1 MNFSQTLNGFIARL
15 DCTAS
20 ELCTAAGLSPATISR
35 YRAGERVPDVQS
47 ATFSALC
54 DAIANLSQQRAAER
68 RSRHNRCG
76 RRSYP
81 ARRSLPPAPSQLGEH
96 LDTLIRVLQLPVAR
110 ICQATNYDA
119 STLSRFRSGAR
130 QPADPAQFAASVAR
144 FAVGQARD
152 AASRGVLATL
162 LGCSV
167 QSLEDNAAACALLQG
182 WLLGADQG
190 QQASVCA
197 FLEKLDGF
205 DLNEYIRAIHFDE
218 IKVPTIPFQL
228 PTARTYTG
236 LSEMMTS
243 ELDFLKATVLSK
255 SQAPVIMYSDMP
267 MEEMAKDPEFPK
279 KWMYGMALMLKKGL
293 QLYQIH
299 NLDRSFDDMMLGL
312 ESWIPMYMTGQIAPY
327 YLKGVQNN
335 VFSHLLKVSG
345 AAALAG
351 EAIVGQHSA
360 GRYTLTKQ
368 RDDIAYYTRR
378 AEALLAQAQPLMEIY
393 RAERAA
399 ALQAF
404 LLADAQT
411 PGPWAHICASLPLY
425 TFEPDVLQAFLA
437 KRALAPEAAA
447 QILDHAA
454 AQRVLIER
462 QLAHGAVTDTVPLLS
477 PEEFVKAP
485 MLLAL
490 SGLFYETDIPY
501 TYEEYQMHLAQTE
514 RFAAAHPGYTLR
526 QSSRLPFR
534 NLQIL
539 LRPGQWAMVS
549 KHKSP
554 AIHFVIRHP
563 KLRAAMEQF
572 APPIYEDDSE

>member
-1 MNFSQTLNGFIARL
+1 
-15 DCTAS
+15 
-20 ELCTAAGLSPATISR
+20 
-35 YRAGERVPDVQS
+35 
-47 ATFSALC
+47 
-54 DAIANLSQQRAAER
+54 
-68 RSRHNRCG
+68 
-76 RRSYP
+76 
-81 ARRSLPPAPSQLGEH
+81 
-96 LDTLIRVLQLPVAR
+96 
-110 ICQATNYDA
+110 
-119 STLSRFRSGAR
+119 
-130 QPADPAQFAASVAR
+130 
-144 FAVGQARD
+144 
-152 AASRGVLATL
+152 
-162 LGCSV
+162 
-167 QSLEDNAAACALLQG
+167 
-182 WLLGADQG
+182 
-190 QQASVCA
+190 
-197 FLEKLDGF
+197 
-205 DLNEYIRAIHFDE
+205 
-218 IKVPTIPFQL
+218 
-228 PTARTYTG
+228 
-236 LSEMMTS
+236 
-243 ELDFLKATVLSK
+243 
-255 SQAPVIMYSDMP
+255 
-267 MEEMAKDPEFPK
+267 
-279 KWMYGMALMLKKGL
+279 
-293 QLYQIH
+293 
-299 NLDRSFDDMMLGL
+299 
-312 ESWIPMYMTGQIAPY
+312 MYMTGQIAPY

-477 PEEFVKAP
+477 PEEFAKAP

>member
-1 MNFSQTLNGFIARL
+1 M
-15 DCTAS
+15 
-20 ELCTAAGLSPATISR
+20 
-35 YRAGERVPDVQS
+35 
-47 ATFSALC
+47 
-54 DAIANLSQQRAAER
+54 
-68 RSRHNRCG
+68 
-76 RRSYP
+76 
-81 ARRSLPPAPSQLGEH
+81 
-96 LDTLIRVLQLPVAR
+96 
-110 ICQATNYDA
+110 
-119 STLSRFRSGAR
+119 
-130 QPADPAQFAASVAR
+130 
-144 FAVGQARD
+144 
-152 AASRGVLATL
+152 
-162 LGCSV
+162 
-167 QSLEDNAAACALLQG
+167 
-182 WLLGADQG
+182 
-190 QQASVCA
+190 
-197 FLEKLDGF
+197 
-205 DLNEYIRAIHFDE
+205 
-218 IKVPTIPFQL
+218 PTIPFQL

-351 EAIVGQHSA
+351 EAIAGQHSA

-477 PEEFVKAP
+477 PEEFAKAP

-534 NLQIL
+534 NLQIV

>member
-1 MNFSQTLNGFIARL
+1 MNFSQTLNDFTARL
-15 DCTAS
+15 GCTAS
-20 ELCTAAGLSPATISR
+20 ELCAAAGLSPATISR

-47 ATFSALC
+47 AAFSALC
-54 DAIANLSQQRAAER
+54 DAIAKLSQQQKAQETLTAQQVRAAFLSCPELAAA
-68 RSRHNRCG
+68 G
-76 RRSYP
+76 
-81 ARRSLPPAPSQLGEH
+81 APQLGEH

-110 ICQATNYDA
+110 VCQATNYDA

-218 IKVPTIPFQL
+218 MKVPTLPFQL

-236 LSEMMTS
+236 LSEMMIS

-279 KWMYGMALMLKKGL
+279 KWMFGMALMLKKGL

-299 NLDRSFDDMMLGL
+299 NLDRSFTDMMLGL

-351 EAIVGQHSA
+351 EAIAGQHSA

-368 RDDIAYYTRR
+368 RDEVAYYTRR

-411 PGPWAHICASLPLY
+411 PGPWAHICASLPLS
-425 TFEPDVLQAFLA
+425 TFAPDALQAFLA
-437 KRALAPEAAA
+437 RRNLPPDAAA

-454 AQRVLIER
+454 AQRALLER
-462 QLAHGAVTDTVPLLS
+462 QLASGAVTDTVPLLS
-477 PEEFVKAP
+477 PEEFAKAP
-485 MLLAL
+485 MLLSL
-490 SGLFYETDIPY
+490 SGLFYEADIPY
-501 TYEEYQMHLAQTE
+501 TYEEYQAHLAQTV

-526 QSSRLPFR
+526 QSNRLPFR

-549 KHKSP
+549 KNKSP

-563 KLRAAMEQF
+563 KLRAALEQF
-572 APPIYEDDSE
+572 VPPIYEDDPA

>member
-54 DAIANLSQQRAAER
+54 DAIAKLSQQRAAEEALTAQQVR
-68 RSRHNRCG
+68 AAFLSCPEITAAG
-76 RRSYP
+76 
-81 ARRSLPPAPSQLGEH
+81 PSQLGEH

-119 STLSRFRSGAR
+119 STLSRFRSGVR

-351 EAIVGQHSA
+351 EAIAGQHSA

-477 PEEFVKAP
+477 PEEFAKAP

-501 TYEEYQMHLAQTE
+501 TYDCFLL
-514 RFAAAHPGYTLR
+514 GTL
-526 QSSRLPFR
+526 
-534 NLQIL
+534 
-539 LRPGQWAMVS
+539 
-549 KHKSP
+549 
-554 AIHFVIRHP
+554 
-563 KLRAAMEQF
+563 
-572 APPIYEDDSE
+572 

>member
-54 DAIANLSQQRAAER
+54 DAIANLSQQRAAEEALTAQQVR
-68 RSRHNRCG
+68 AAFLSCPEITAAG
-76 RRSYP
+76 P
-81 ARRSLPPAPSQLGEH
+81 FQLGEH

-130 QPADPAQFAASVAR
+130 QPADPAQFAAGVAR

-335 VFSHLLKVSG
+335 AFSHLLKVSG

-351 EAIVGQHSA
+351 EAIAGQHSA

-477 PEEFVKAP
+477 PEEFAKAP

-539 LRPGQWAMVS
+539 LRPGQS
-549 KHKSP
+549 FCNP
-554 AIHFVIRHP
+554 APEASRSHGAI
-563 KLRAAMEQF
+563 RAA
-572 APPIYEDDSE
+572 DL

>member
-54 DAIANLSQQRAAER
+54 DAIANLSQQRAAEEALTAQQVR
-68 RSRHNRCG
+68 AAFLSCPEITAAG
-76 RRSYP
+76 P
-81 ARRSLPPAPSQLGEH
+81 FQLGEH

-279 KWMYGMALMLKKGL
+279 KWMYGMASDAKKRL
-293 QLYQIH
+293 
-299 NLDRSFDDMMLGL
+299 
-312 ESWIPMYMTGQIAPY
+312 
-327 YLKGVQNN
+327 
-335 VFSHLLKVSG
+335 
-345 AAALAG
+345 AALPDP
-351 EAIVGQHSA
+351 QS
-360 GRYTLTKQ
+360 
-368 RDDIAYYTRR
+368 
-378 AEALLAQAQPLMEIY
+378 
-393 RAERAA
+393 
-399 ALQAF
+399 
-404 LLADAQT
+404 
-411 PGPWAHICASLPLY
+411 GP
-425 TFEPDVLQAFLA
+425 
-437 KRALAPEAAA
+437 
-447 QILDHAA
+447 
-454 AQRVLIER
+454 
-462 QLAHGAVTDTVPLLS
+462 QL
-477 PEEFVKAP
+477 
-485 MLLAL
+485 
-490 SGLFYETDIPY
+490 
-501 TYEEYQMHLAQTE
+501 
-514 RFAAAHPGYTLR
+514 
-526 QSSRLPFR
+526 
-534 NLQIL
+534 
-539 LRPGQWAMVS
+539 
-549 KHKSP
+549 
-554 AIHFVIRHP
+554 
-563 KLRAAMEQF
+563 
-572 APPIYEDDSE
+572 

>member
-20 ELCTAAGLSPATISR
+20 ELCTVAGLSPATISR

-54 DAIANLSQQRAAER
+54 DAIANLSQQRAAEEALTAQQVR
-68 RSRHNRCG
+68 AAFLSCPEITAAG
-76 RRSYP
+76 
-81 ARRSLPPAPSQLGEH
+81 PSQLGEH

-130 QPADPAQFAASVAR
+130 QPADPAQFAAGVAR

-351 EAIVGQHSA
+351 EAIAGQHSA

-454 AQRVLIER
+454 AQRVRIER

-534 NLQIL
+534 NLQIV

>member
-1 MNFSQTLNGFIARL
+1 MNFSQTLNDFITRL
-15 DCTAS
+15 GCTAS
-20 ELCTAAGLSPATISR
+20 ELCAAAGLSPATISR

-47 ATFSALC
+47 AAFSALC
-54 DAIANLSQQRAAER
+54 EAIAKLSQQQKAQETLTAQQVRAAFLSCPELAAA
-68 RSRHNRCG
+68 G
-76 RRSYP
+76 
-81 ARRSLPPAPSQLGEH
+81 APQLGEH
-96 LDTLIRVLQLPVAR
+96 LDTVIRVLQLPVAR
-110 ICQATNYDA
+110 VCQATNYDA

-144 FAVGQARD
+144 FAVGQAGN

-162 LGCSV
+162 LGCPA
-167 QSLEDNAAACALLQG
+167 QALEDDEAACALLQS

-218 IKVPTIPFQL
+218 MKVPTVPFQL

-236 LSEMMTS
+236 LSEMMIS

-279 KWMYGMALMLKKGL
+279 KWMLGMALMLKKGL

-299 NLDRSFDDMMLGL
+299 NLDRSFTDMMLGL

-351 EAIVGQHSA
+351 EAIAGQHSA

-368 RDDIAYYTRR
+368 RDEVAYYTRR

-393 RAERAA
+393 RADRAA

-411 PGPWAHICASLPLY
+411 PGPWTHIRTSLPLS
-425 TFEPDVLQAFLA
+425 TFAPDALQAFLV
-437 KRALAPEAAA
+437 RRNLPPDAAA

-454 AQRVLIER
+454 AQRALLER
-462 QLAHGAVTDTVPLLS
+462 QLANGAVTDTVPLLS
-477 PEEFVKAP
+477 PEEFAKAP
-485 MLLAL
+485 MLLSL
-490 SGLFYETDIPY
+490 SGLFYEADISY
-501 TYEEYQMHLAQTE
+501 TYEEYQAHLAQTV

-526 QSSRLPFR
+526 QSKRLPFR

-549 KHKSP
+549 KNKSP

-563 KLRAAMEQF
+563 KLRAALEQF
-572 APPIYEDDSE
+572 VPPIYEDDPE

>member
-54 DAIANLSQQRAAER
+54 DAIAKLSQQRAAEEALTAQQVR
-68 RSRHNRCG
+68 AAFLSCPEITAAG
-76 RRSYP
+76 
-81 ARRSLPPAPSQLGEH
+81 PSQLGEH

-130 QPADPAQFAASVAR
+130 QPADPAQFAAGVAR

-299 NLDRSFDDMMLGL
+299 NLDRSFEDMMLGL

-351 EAIVGQHSA
+351 EAIAGQHSA

-447 QILDHAA
+447 QILDHAV

-477 PEEFVKAP
+477 PEEFAKAP

-514 RFAAAHPGYTLR
+514 RYAAAHPGYTLR

>member
-54 DAIANLSQQRAAER
+54 DAIAKTLAAAGSR
-68 RSRHNRCG
+68 RGTHG
-76 RRSYP
+76 TTG
-81 ARRSLPPAPSQLGEH
+81 AGGVLILPDITAAGPSHLGEH

-130 QPADPAQFAASVAR
+130 QPADPAQFAAGVAR
-144 FAVGQARD
+144 FTVGQARD

-243 ELDFLKATVLSK
+243 ELD
-255 SQAPVIMYSDMP
+255 SQGDGA
-267 MEEMAKDPEFPK
+267 F
-279 KWMYGMALMLKKGL
+279 
-293 QLYQIH
+293 
-299 NLDRSFDDMMLGL
+299 
-312 ESWIPMYMTGQIAPY
+312 QIAGAGHHVQRYAHGGDGQGP
-327 YLKGVQNN
+327 GVSEE
-335 VFSHLLKVSG
+335 VDVWHGSDAKKRL
-345 AAALAG
+345 AALPDP
-351 EAIVGQHSA
+351 Q
-360 GRYTLTKQ
+360 
-368 RDDIAYYTRR
+368 
-378 AEALLAQAQPLMEIY
+378 
-393 RAERAA
+393 
-399 ALQAF
+399 
-404 LLADAQT
+404 
-411 PGPWAHICASLPLY
+411 PGP
-425 TFEPDVLQAFLA
+425 
-437 KRALAPEAAA
+437 
-447 QILDHAA
+447 
-454 AQRVLIER
+454 
-462 QLAHGAVTDTVPLLS
+462 QL
-477 PEEFVKAP
+477 
-485 MLLAL
+485 
-490 SGLFYETDIPY
+490 
-501 TYEEYQMHLAQTE
+501 
-514 RFAAAHPGYTLR
+514 
-526 QSSRLPFR
+526 
-534 NLQIL
+534 
-539 LRPGQWAMVS
+539 
-549 KHKSP
+549 
-554 AIHFVIRHP
+554 
-563 KLRAAMEQF
+563 
-572 APPIYEDDSE
+572 